1 MSPAP
6 PPRSASPPILA
17 SAQAPTTGAE
27 IRPLEPERCVLSIDD
42 RHFTIDVPAEVAQ
55 TLLLLWR
62 CGRGDLI
69 GEDLARAAE
78 PLRRL
83 VADGR
88 TAGPARPSLE
98 PLSVLRPSGARH
110 PPAPDCGRS

>member
-62 CGRGDLI
+62 CGRGMFVPPTPKELM
-69 GEDLARAAE
+69 
-78 PLRRL
+78 
-83 VADGR
+83 
-88 TAGPARPSLE
+88 PARTWSPSRQRFIDE
-98 PLSVLRPSGARH
+98 TSKGV
-110 PPAPDCGRS
+110 APKSM

>member
-1 MSPAP
+1 MSPTP

-17 SAQAPTTGAE
+17 SAQASTIGAE
-27 IRPLEPERCVLSIDD
+27 IRPLEPERCVLSIED

-78 PLRRL
+78 PPRGANRVWAGGGAGGRAGRDRR
-83 VADGR
+83 GR
-88 TAGPARPSLE
+88 
-98 PLSVLRPSGARH
+98 
-110 PPAPDCGRS
+110 